1 MLTKERVDQL
11 VDMNIGRVDIS
22 IYTDESIF
30 EEEMQRIFYTTWVY
44 VGHESE
50 IAQPGDYKTS
60 FIGRVPVILSRDED
74 NQVHVLINR
83 CAHRGPTV
91 CQLEYGNASY
101 FRCEYHGWV
110 YGNDGSLTGVSL
122 RRGFGP
128 GELDGIKGLDHAESD
143 SYRGLVFARL
153 TPGGPSLADQLGLA
167 KQYLDDWADRSPTGL
182 VEVKGG
188 VWKHSYEGNWKLQ
201 LEGSNEG
208 YHPDYL
214 HKISRMVGERVN
226 FARASGNPAA
236 AAANVIGSSSA
247 PGARASGSFGT
258 SGSAGIDLGNGHSVM
273 GAGGPAFNPNWRQA
287 YPGDYV
293 ERIVARI
300 GEARAAQVLGIGWRM
315 QLFPNAAFA
324 NNQIR
329 VIRPIAYNQTE
340 VLQYHVVLPET
351 SQEMRTAAV
360 KSHQHFYGPA
370 GYGSADDLEMFAR
383 MFEGYRSSD
392 AKQLNQW
399 AYFSRGK
406 TLETAGPNGE
416 KFGHTSS
423 EIEQRSIYYA
433 WSALMKGESHVVV
446 TDPVGTP
453 TAQHALGVTS
463 TAAGGAE

>member
-1 MLTKERVDQL
+1 MLTRERIDQL
-11 VDMNIGRVDIS
+11 VDMDIGRVDIS
-22 IYTDESIF
+22 IYTDPAIF
-30 EEEMQRIFYTTWVY
+30 EDEMQRIFYATWVY

-60 FIGRVPVILSRDED
+60 FIGRTPVILSRDE
-74 NQVHVLINR
+74 NMQVHVLINR

-128 GELDGIKGLDHAESD
+128 GELDGITGLDHAEVD
-143 SYRGLVFARL
+143 SYRGLIFARL
-153 TPGGPSLADQLGLA
+153 APSGPSLSDQLGLA
-167 KQYLDDWADRSPTGL
+167 KQYLDDWADRSPTGEVL
-182 VEVKGG
+182 VKGG
-188 VWKHSYEGNWKLQ
+188 VWKHTYAGNWKLQ

-214 HKISRMVGERVN
+214 HKISRLVN
-226 FARASGNPAA
+226 EKVALARG
-236 AAANVIGSSSA
+236 ITA
-247 PGARASGSFGT
+247 PQRPGTSSFGT
-258 SGSAGIDLGNGHSVM
+258 AGSAGIDLGNGHSIM
-273 GAGGPAFNPNWRQA
+273 GAGGPAYNPNWRNN
-287 YPGDYV
+287 YPAEYV
-293 ERIVARI
+293 ERIVARV
-300 GEARAAQVLGIGWRM
+300 GEARASQILGTGWRM

-324 NNQIR
+324 ANQIR
-329 VIRPIAYNQTE
+329 VIRPIAFDQTE

-351 SQEMRTAAV
+351 SPAQRTAAV
-360 KSHQHFYGPA
+360 KGHQSFYGPA
-370 GYGSADDLEMFAR
+370 GYGSPDDLEMFAR

-406 TLETAGPNGE
+406 QLETAGPNGE
-416 KFGHTSS
+416 RFGHTSS

-433 WSALMKGESHVVV
+433 WSALMKGDSHVVNR
-446 TDPVGTP
+446 DPTSGTP

-463 TAAGGAE
+463 SAAGGAEPS